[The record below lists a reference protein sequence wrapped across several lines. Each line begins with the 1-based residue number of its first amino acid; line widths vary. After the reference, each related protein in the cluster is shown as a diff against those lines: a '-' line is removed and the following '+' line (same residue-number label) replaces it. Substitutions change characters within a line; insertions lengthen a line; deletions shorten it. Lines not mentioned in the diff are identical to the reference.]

1 MNAIDF
7 APQWIGAPSRSR
19 RPPAAKAAHVQP
31 LPSMPMNV
39 APLTVPSGAAVVK
52 LVLAKMNPSTPR
64 ASEAIPISATG
75 PLASDTPRRGGA
87 LVVSVAMCSPPV
99 KPVYPEGSRTGRDS
113 SLLRALSGGRHRDLC
128 SADL

>member
-7 APQWIGAPSRSR
+7 APQWIGAPSRSS
-19 RPPAAKAAHVQP
+19 RPPAAKAAHVHP

-39 APLTVPSGAAVVK
+39 PPLTVPSGAAVVK
-52 LVLAKMNPSTPR
+52 SVLAKMNPSTPS
-64 ASEAIPISATG
+64 ASEATPISATG

-99 KPVYPEGSRTGRDS
+99 KPVYREGSRTGRDS
-113 SLLRALSGGRHRDLC
+113 SLLQALSGGRHRHLC